1 MQTPSTKSYHCIC
14 KPLLAK
20 TLKKITMNKKK
31 TIYHLVVDKSGSMSD
46 CIAGTIEGFNEQLAS
61 IRKLGEEFP
70 EQEMVIGL
78 TTFNGRV
85 EHKFVCKPASEAY
98 LMNRQNY
105 VPSGS
110 TALLDAIGQSIALI
124 DKEKAVAEQ
133 EMPTTVVMIILTD
146 GYENCSKS
154 YTHAEVQ
161 QMIERSQETG
171 SWTFSYLG
179 ATLDAVDVAERLSI
193 KRNNSISFEKGK
205 IKTEIWDRVS
215 LSMRDYSYKKEM
227 NQDLSDL
234 F

>member
-1 MQTPSTKSYHCIC
+1 M
-14 KPLLAK
+14 
-20 TLKKITMNKKK
+20 KKQK

-46 CIAGTIEGFNEQLAS
+46 CIPGTIEGFNEQIAS
-61 IRKLGEEFP
+61 IRLLGEEFP
-70 EQEMVIGL
+70 EQEMVVGL

-85 EHKFVCKPASEAY
+85 EHKFVCAPPADAY
-98 LMNRQNY
+98 LMNRENY

-110 TALLDAIGQSIALI
+110 TALLDAVGKSIALI
-124 DKEKAVAEQ
+124 DEQKAAAEM

-154 YTHAEVQ
+154 FSHQEVQ
-161 QMIERSQETG
+161 QLIERRQETG

-193 KRNNSISFEKGK
+193 KRNNSISFDKRD
-205 IKTEIWDRVS
+205 IKREVWDKVS
-215 LSMRDYSYKKEM
+215 SSMRVYNYKKMHGE
-227 NQDLSDL
+227 DLSDL

>member
-1 MQTPSTKSYHCIC
+1 M
-14 KPLLAK
+14 
-20 TLKKITMNKKK
+20 KKQK

-46 CIAGTIEGFNEQLAS
+46 CIPGTIEGFNEQIAS
-61 IRKLGEEFP
+61 IRLLGEEFP
-70 EQEMVIGL
+70 EQEMVVGL

-85 EHKFVCKPASEAY
+85 EHKFVCAPPSDAY
-98 LMNRQNY
+98 LMNRENY

-110 TALLDAIGQSIALI
+110 TALLDAVGKSITLI
-124 DKEKAVAEQ
+124 DEQKAAAEM

-154 YTHAEVQ
+154 FSHQEVQ
-161 QMIERSQETG
+161 QLIERRQETG

-193 KRNNSISFEKGK
+193 KRNNSISFDKRD
-205 IKTEIWDRVS
+205 IKREVWDKVS
-215 LSMRDYSYKKEM
+215 SSMRLYNYKKLNGE
-227 NQDLSDL
+227 DLSDL

>member
-1 MQTPSTKSYHCIC
+1 M
-14 KPLLAK
+14 
-20 TLKKITMNKKK
+20 KKQK

-46 CIAGTIEGFNEQLAS
+46 CIPGTIEGFNEQIAS
-61 IRKLGEEFP
+61 IRLLGEEFP
-70 EQEMVIGL
+70 EQEMVVGL

-85 EHKFVCKPASEAY
+85 EHKFVCAPPSDAY
-98 LMNRQNY
+98 LMNRENY

-110 TALLDAIGQSIALI
+110 TALLDAVGKSIALI
-124 DKEKAVAEQ
+124 DEQKAAAEM

-154 YTHAEVQ
+154 FSHQEVQ
-161 QMIERSQETG
+161 QLIERRQETG

-193 KRNNSISFEKGK
+193 KRNNSISFDKRD
-205 IKTEIWDRVS
+205 IKKEVWDKVS
-215 LSMRDYSYKKEM
+215 SSMRVYNYKILKGE
-227 NQDLSDL
+227 DLSDL

>member
-1 MQTPSTKSYHCIC
+1 M
-14 KPLLAK
+14 
-20 TLKKITMNKKK
+20 KKQK

-46 CIAGTIEGFNEQLAS
+46 CISGTIEGFNEQLAS
-61 IRKLGEEFP
+61 IRNLGVEFP

-85 EHKFVCKPASEAY
+85 EHKFVCAPPTEAY
-98 LMNRQNY
+98 LMNRENY

-110 TALLDAIGQSIALI
+110 TALLDAIGKSIALI
-124 DKEKAVAEQ
+124 DEQKAAAEK

-146 GYENCSKS
+146 GYENCSRFYS
-154 YTHAEVQ
+154 HPQVQ
-161 QMIERSQETG
+161 QMIECRQETG

-193 KRNNSISFEKGK
+193 KRNNSISFDKRD
-205 IKTEIWDRVS
+205 IKTQIWDRVS
-215 LSMRDYSYKKEM
+215 SSMRDYNLKKMKGE
-227 NQDLSDL
+227 DLSDL

>member
-1 MQTPSTKSYHCIC
+1 M
-14 KPLLAK
+14 
-20 TLKKITMNKKK
+20 KKQK

-46 CIAGTIEGFNEQLAS
+46 CITGTIEGFNEQLAS
-61 IRKLGEEFP
+61 IRNLGVEFP

-85 EHKFVCKPASEAY
+85 EHKFVCAPPTEAY
-98 LMNRQNY
+98 LMNRENY

-110 TALLDAIGQSIALI
+110 TALLDAVGKSIALI
-124 DKEKAVAEQ
+124 DEQKAAAEK

-146 GYENCSKS
+146 GHENCSKYYS
-154 YTHAEVQ
+154 HAEVQ
-161 QMIERSQETG
+161 QMIQCRQETG

-193 KRNNSISFEKGK
+193 KRNNTISFDKRD
-205 IKTEIWDRVS
+205 IKTQIWDRVS
-215 LSMRDYSYKKEM
+215 SSMRDYNLKKMKGE
-227 NQDLSDL
+227 DLSDL